1 MAIHEFSIETRR
13 EVMVALAHHLGID
26 RPAPPSESG
35 IAPDETRK
43 VSRMT
48 LRHRDERGHESEV
61 SEWEERDLFGK
72 GVNLE
77 VITRG
82 IELAACRDAAYQFG
96 GDCIYVLAFHGKDHP
111 NRSRFLF
118 KIAGGQEV
126 QHLALAQGNG
136 SNRGGDQPGLA
147 ERLMP
152 DILRYVQAKEE
163 MLEKRS
169 TTLWDSVIKTNQ
181 HYATVITEYTD
192 REAKIRQIELGA
204 EDHLYEREKKRRDEE
219 ESAQMKKDAWNLVKE
234 NAPKVMPYVLAA
246 VQRLSKGPQPQRPMQ
261 RGYVQPGTP
270 GQDPGFDSWY
280 AGQQQGE
287 QDQPNGH
294 NPGNGHGPSDANEQW
309 YGPGAASPESPDAS
323 EARDA
328 GEQAPQ
334 PRSASRTEPAGPGPG
349 PQGEAQED
357 MVGQVRLRVALDA
370 VRFVMLVRG
379 RGQLDSV
386 REALSDDQ
394 RAIFDQIAAA
404 GDKADFDSDKDVG
417 MIADLALAFGGA
429 VQADPAA
436 GFRLLGAGDQ
446 MIKAR
451 ARRSVEPAQ
460 ALLRCLAGEP
470 AWPLDSKPRR

>member
-1 MAIHEFSIETRR
+1 MAIHEFSIDTRR

-26 RPAPPSESG
+26 RPAATSESG
-35 IAPDETRK
+35 IGPDETRRIA
-43 VSRMT
+43 RMT

-118 KIAGGQEV
+118 KIPGGQEV
-126 QHLALAQGNG
+126 QHLALAQGNGYG

-246 VQRLSKGPQPQRPMQ
+246 VQRLSKGPQPPQRPMQ

-270 GQDPGFDSWY
+270 GQDPGFDAWY
-280 AGQQQGE
+280 GQQAQT
-287 QDQPNGH
+287 NGH
-294 NPGNGHGPSDANEQW
+294 QTPSPSSANEQW
-309 YGPGAASPESPDAS
+309 YGPGAAEPERPDAR
-323 EARDA
+323 AA
-328 GEQAPQ
+328 GEPT
-334 PRSASRTEPAGPGPG
+334 PEPLSERRTESSEPGAQVAG
-349 PQGEAQED
+349 QED
-357 MVGQVRLRVALDA
+357 VIGQVRLRVALDA

-379 RGQLDSV
+379 RGQLESV
-386 REALSDDQ
+386 RGALAGDQ
-394 RAIFDQIAAA
+394 LTIFDQIAVA
-404 GDKADFDSDKDVG
+404 GDKADFDSDKDVAA
-417 MIADLALAFGGA
+417 IADLALAFGGA
-429 VQADPAA
+429 IQADPAA

-446 MIKAR
+446 MIKL
-451 ARRSVEPAQ
+451 
-460 ALLRCLAGEP
+460 ALVDLSNLLKLYFDALQGNLPGR
-470 AWPLDSKPRR
+470 

>member
-26 RPAPPSESG
+26 RPAPPPENG
-35 IAPDETRK
+35 ITQDDSRK
-43 VSRMT
+43 ISRMT
-48 LRHRDERGHESEV
+48 LRYRDERGHETEL

-118 KIAGGQEV
+118 KIPGGQEV

-136 SNRGGDQPGLA
+136 YGSNRGSDQPGLA

-204 EDHLYEREKKRRDEE
+204 EDHFYEREKKRRDEE

-270 GQDPGFDSWY
+270 GQDPGFDAWY
-280 AGQQQGE
+280 TGQGQAEGH
-287 QDQPNGH
+287 DPTNGRSST
-294 NPGNGHGPSDANEQW
+294 NGHGPSDANEQW
-309 YGPGAASPESPDAS
+309 YGPGAAMPEGSDPGGTRGAAESDPEPRA
-323 EARDA
+323 AQRD
-328 GEQAPQ
+328 E
-334 PRSASRTEPAGPGPG
+334 TNVPG
-349 PQGEAQED
+349 PQAVGQED

-379 RGQLDSV
+379 RGQLESV
-386 REALSDDQ
+386 RGALTGDQ
-394 RAIFDQIAAA
+394 LTIFDQIAEA
-404 GDKADFDSDKDVG
+404 GDKADFDSDKDVAA
-417 MIADLALAFGGA
+417 IADLALAFGGA

-446 MIKAR
+446 MTKL
-451 ARRSVEPAQ
+451 
-460 ALLRCLAGEP
+460 ALVDLSNLLKLYFDALQGNLP
-470 AWPLDSKPRR
+470 GN